1 VNLVDSSAWPAYFAG
16 EPNAGFF
23 AGASEDDEA
32 LLVPSV
38 CLYVVFK
45 VVLRESGEDAAFA
58 AVAAMERGEV
68 IDLDGELVME
78 AAALGLEEN
87 LASADSVI
95 YAVAKK
101 RDATLWT
108 QDVHFRGK
116 RGVKF
121 RPKGK
126 GRGAIGGTDDVRS
139 PWARCPCHYSER
151 KAVAGRMRAARAAGR
166 RPAIAAAAMI
176 QTGVHASRSQG

>member
-1 VNLVDSSAWPAYFAG
+1 MNLVDSSAWLAYFAG

-23 AGASEDDEA
+23 AGAIEDDEA

-38 CLYVVFK
+38 CLYEVFK
-45 VVLRESGEDAAFA
+45 VVLRERGEDAACA

-68 IDLDGELVME
+68 IDLDSELAME

-87 LASADSVI
+87 LAFADSVI

-108 QDVHFRGK
+108 QDVHFRRKPGA
-116 RGVKF
+116 RF
-121 RPKGK
+121 R
-126 GRGAIGGTDDVRS
+126 A
-139 PWARCPCHYSER
+139 
-151 KAVAGRMRAARAAGR
+151 KAEAK
-166 RPAIAAAAMI
+166 
-176 QTGVHASRSQG
+176 Q

>member
-1 VNLVDSSAWPAYFAG
+1 MNLVDSSAWLAYFAG

-23 AGASEDDEA
+23 SAAIEDDEA

-38 CLYVVFK
+38 CLYEVFK
-45 VVLRESGEDAAFA
+45 VVRRERGEDAAFA

-68 IDLDGELVME
+68 IDVDSELAME
-78 AAALGLEEN
+78 SAALGLEEN
-87 LASADSVI
+87 LAFADSVI

-116 RGVKF
+116 PGVKF
-121 RPKGK
+121 KGK
-126 GRGAIGGTDDVRS
+126 
-139 PWARCPCHYSER
+139 
-151 KAVAGRMRAARAAGR
+151 
-166 RPAIAAAAMI
+166 
-176 QTGVHASRSQG
+176 SR

>member
-1 VNLVDSSAWPAYFAG
+1 MNLVDSSAWLAYFAG

-23 AGASEDDEA
+23 SAAIEDDEA

-38 CLYVVFK
+38 CLYEVFK
-45 VVLRESGEDAAFA
+45 VVRRERGEDAAFA

-68 IDLDGELVME
+68 IDVDSELAME
-78 AAALGLEEN
+78 SAALGLEEN
-87 LASADSVI
+87 LAFADSVI

-116 RGVKF
+116 PGVKF
-121 RPKGK
+121 KGK
-126 GRGAIGGTDDVRS
+126 S
-139 PWARCPCHYSER
+139 
-151 KAVAGRMRAARAAGR
+151 K
-166 RPAIAAAAMI
+166 
-176 QTGVHASRSQG
+176 

>member
-1 VNLVDSSAWPAYFAG
+1 MNLVDSSAWLAYFAG

-23 AGASEDDEA
+23 AGAIEDDEA
-32 LLVPSV
+32 LIVPSV
-38 CLYVVFK
+38 CLYEVFK
-45 VVLRESGEDAAFA
+45 VVLRERGEDSAFA

-68 IDLDGELVME
+68 VDLDSELAME

-87 LASADSVI
+87 LAFADSVI

-116 RGVKF
+116 SGVKF
-121 RPKGK
+121 RAKTK
-126 GRGAIGGTDDVRS
+126 
-139 PWARCPCHYSER
+139 
-151 KAVAGRMRAARAAGR
+151 
-166 RPAIAAAAMI
+166 
-176 QTGVHASRSQG
+176 

>member
-1 VNLVDSSAWPAYFAG
+1 MNLVDSSAWLAYFAG

-23 AGASEDDEA
+23 AGAIEDEEA

-38 CLYVVFK
+38 CIYEVFK

-58 AVAAMERGEV
+58 AAAAMERGEV
-68 IDLDGELVME
+68 IDLDSGLAME

-87 LASADSVI
+87 LAFADSVI

-108 QDVHFRGK
+108 QDVDFRGK
-116 RGVKF
+116 PGVKF
-121 RPKGK
+121 RAKSK
-126 GRGAIGGTDDVRS
+126 
-139 PWARCPCHYSER
+139 
-151 KAVAGRMRAARAAGR
+151 
-166 RPAIAAAAMI
+166 
-176 QTGVHASRSQG
+176 